1 MTPSQNP
8 IGSRTFRATALALSI
23 ALVTS
28 GCATVQ
34 DFSANHSEGVNC
46 VTGGLIG
53 AVAGAA
59 TGAMIKKNKKEKG
72 NGSIIGGIIIGAGAG
87 CGIALLYKNRIDKL
101 QKIAQE
107 ENLRMQTETLQIAQ
121 PGAALADAGLVAQV
135 EDQGMFPLG
144 SATLTA
150 DGQRQVR
157 KLASAFAAKPGE
169 QQTTAILVVGHT
181 DATGNA
187 ASNQKLSEQRARA
200 VASILAEQG
209 INADRM
215 YFQGAGASR
224 PVADNTDA
232 TERAKNRRV
241 EIVEV
246 NDVQTLVKRINDEQ
260 NNPKYL
266 AHGTA
271 TSAPAPARTASS
283 SKSKATSASKG
294 TAVAKAD
301 TTKATTKTAKV
312 DTGSTGKDS
321 STNDSVAK
329 ERSTSSTK
337 ETTVTAKAPESKKA
351 DSKPTEVAAAKAP
364 ASTVS
369 PFKGTA
375 VDFGGQPASASTW
388 ALGQAITPKS
398 GGFAL
403 ISSAQASQIPMS
415 SCEADQPRES
425 GKVFN
430 LASGKAVEN
439 RATTD
444 YLPGY
449 NNRVWAET
457 VNGHLVTISPV
468 SILRESAAVD
478 RQPFI
483 QVVQNY
489 DQGNRKAL
497 SKTNAIANTYEGQD
511 RVLYR
516 VFIQNPKAPLSCMDV
531 VFSKGNSQ
539 ATDGVLFYPKSSGET
554 YSARFVPTRT

>member
-1 MTPSQNP
+1 MIPSQNP
-8 IGSRTFRATALALSI
+8 IGSRTFRATALALSV
-23 ALVTS
+23 ALFTS
-28 GCATVQ
+28 GCTTVH
-34 DFSANHSEGVNC
+34 DFAASHSESVNC
-46 VTGGLIG
+46 ITGGAIG

-59 TGAMIKKNKKEKG
+59 AGAMVKKNKKEKG
-72 NGSIIGGIIIGAGAG
+72 NGSIIGGALIGATAG
-87 CGIALLYKNRIDKL
+87 CGIALVYKNRIDKL
-101 QKIAQE
+101 EKVAKE
-107 ENLRMQTETLQIAQ
+107 ENLRLQTETLKTAE
-121 PGAALADAGLVAQV
+121 PGAAPEDAGFVAQV

-144 SATLTA
+144 SAALTA

-157 KLASAFAAKPGE
+157 KLASAFASKPGE
-169 QQTTAILVVGHT
+169 KDTTAILVVGHT
-181 DATGNA
+181 DATGSA
-187 ASNQKLSEQRARA
+187 ATNQKLSEQRARA

-209 INADRM
+209 ISADRM

-224 PVADNTDA
+224 PVADNTDV

-246 NDVQTLVKRINDEQ
+246 NDVQTLVKRINAEQ

-266 AHGTA
+266 AHGTS
-271 TSAPAPARTASS
+271 TTAPAAPAQGKATASS
-283 SKSKATSASKG
+283 G
-294 TAVAKAD
+294 
-301 TTKATTKTAKV
+301 KTA
-312 DTGSTGKDS
+312 SGKN
-321 STNDSVAK
+321 TSVAK
-329 ERSTSSTK
+329 SGSDKSATTVAKTGTDKTSTTVAKTDTSKDTSSESTAQSPV
-337 ETTVTAKAPESKKA
+337 VTSTQGKS
-351 DSKPTEVAAAKAP
+351 SEVASAKAP
-364 ASTVS
+364 ASSAS

-375 VDFGGQPASASTW
+375 VDFGGKPASTNQW
-388 ALGQAITPKS
+388 TLGQAITPKS

-430 LASGKAVEN
+430 LASGRAVEN

-483 QVVQNY
+483 QVVENY
-489 DQGNRKAL
+489 DKGNRKAL
-497 SKTNAIANTYEGQD
+497 SKVNAVANTYEGQD

-554 YSARFVPTRT
+554 YSARYVPTRT

>member
-1 MTPSQNP
+1 MSPSQHP

-23 ALVTS
+23 TLVTS

-34 DFSANHSEGVNC
+34 EFAASHSESVNC
-46 VTGGLIG
+46 FTGGAIG

-59 TGAMIKKNKKEKG
+59 AGAVVKKNKKEKG
-72 NGSIIGGIIIGAGAG
+72 NGSIIGGAIIGATAG
-87 CGIALLYKNRIDKL
+87 CGIALIYKSRIDKL
-101 QKIAQE
+101 EKVAKE
-107 ENLRMQTETLQIAQ
+107 ENLRLQTETLKT
-121 PGAALADAGLVAQV
+121 ADAGPTQEAAGFVAQV

-157 KLASAFAAKPGE
+157 KLASAFASKPGE
-169 QQTTAILVVGHT
+169 ADTTAILVVGHT
-181 DATGNA
+181 DATGSA
-187 ASNQKLSEQRARA
+187 ATNQKLSEQRARA

-209 INADRM
+209 ISADRM

-246 NDVQTLVKRINDEQ
+246 NDVQTLVKRINTEQ

-266 AHGTA
+266 AHGTS
-271 TSAPAPARTASS
+271 TTAPVAAAPGKAASSKTASS
-283 SKSKATSASKG
+283 KTTSVAKSGSGKADT
-294 TAVAKAD
+294 TVAKAD
-301 TTKATTKTAKV
+301 TPKDAGATGQTKA
-312 DTGSTGKDS
+312 
-321 STNDSVAK
+321 
-329 ERSTSSTK
+329 STSTQ
-337 ETTVTAKAPESKKA
+337 
-351 DSKPTEVAAAKAP
+351 DKPTQVATAKAP
-364 ASTVS
+364 ASTAS

-375 VDFGGQPASASTW
+375 VDFGGQPAGANQWT
-388 ALGQAITPKS
+388 LGQAITPKRD
-398 GGFAL
+398 GFTL

-489 DQGNRKAL
+489 DKGNRKAL
-497 SKTNAIANTYEGQD
+497 SKVNAVANTYEGQD